1 MSDFEL
7 VLRFAS
13 GSVLIGGHSPAP
25 DGASIGHAR
34 LPDPDG
40 RPVIPASALRGALRE
55 SLEMML
61 RGVNEPAC
69 AGGDGIDQ
77 RLQRAK
83 PSGPC
88 QLADGRPC
96 RSCRL
101 FGGGRAQLP
110 AGEKTFSALVL
121 GEAVPADVRPI
132 AWQVRHGVAIDRKRR
147 SASHQRLFRRAVPEE
162 GLSFRAH
169 GRLIGQDKQ
178 LRADFEAA
186 VAATTHLGAG
196 KSGGLARV
204 EVELRW
210 HAPESALRKVPAG
223 GEVELAFELL
233 TPATI
238 GVPLALG
245 NFRDTRREIPGS
257 ALRGAIGFAIAEI
270 LDDPNEPG
278 FQALVKEDESGAIF
292 DFLYPVDDP
301 SAAGV
306 AGPFPLTARYCKV
319 DPRHGIIDTLLDRIA
334 LDAIRTPAEAAR
346 LEEPLRQACPKCRHA
361 LRSPSG
367 ERRASRPPPTRL
379 TTRVAM
385 DRQRGSARDKQ
396 LFSLAM
402 LERGARFVGRIR
414 NIPEASREHLE
425 RGLAQPLSVGR
436 GRSMGWGRIELL
448 RVTAPAPSTSLDERI
463 AAFERALHRRLS
475 SLGLPCDR
483 EGRLIPLTL
492 LSPLIPRD
500 ADDDGRG
507 VLGAALGSVARW
519 PVVAR
524 RFDLER
530 GWDQRSGPRAVVRA
544 VRAGA
549 VFVAELPEGTHL
561 RELTRALE
569 HLEAQGAGDRTR
581 QGFGRVLCFDPF
593 ISERT
598 KAT

>member
-7 VLRFAS
+7 VVRFPS
-13 GSVLIGGHSPAP
+13 GSVMIGGHSPAP
-25 DGASIGHAR
+25 EGASIGHAR
-34 LPDPDG
+34 LPDG

-55 SLEMML
+55 SLEMLL

-77 RLQRAK
+77 RPPRAK

-101 FGGGRAQLP
+101 FGGGRSQVP
-110 AGEKTFSALVL
+110 EGERTFSALVL
-121 GEAVPADVRPI
+121 GEAVPPDDRPI
-132 AWQVRHGVAIDRKRR
+132 AWQVRHGVAMDRKRR
-147 SASHQRLFRRAVPEE
+147 SASHQRFFRRAVPEE
-162 GLSFRAH
+162 GLSFRAR
-169 GRLIGQDKQ
+169 GRLTAEDKQ
-178 LRADFEAA
+178 LRKDFEAA
-186 VAATTHLGAG
+186 VTATTHLGAG

-204 EVELRW
+204 EIELRW
-210 HAPESALRKVPAG
+210 QASEPARREVPAG
-223 GEVELAFELL
+223 SEVELAFELL

-257 ALRGAIGFAIAEI
+257 ALRGAVGFAIAEI
-270 LDDPNEPG
+270 LDDPSEPG

-292 DFLYPVDDP
+292 DFAYPVDDP
-301 SAAGV
+301 GAAGI
-306 AGPFPLTARYCKV
+306 AGPYPLTARGCKA
-319 DPRHGIIDTLLDRIA
+319 DSSHGIIDTLLDQIA

-346 LEEPLRQACPKCRHA
+346 LAKRLHPACPNCGQA

-367 ERRASRPPPTRL
+367 GRRASRPPLTRL

-396 LFSLAM
+396 LYSLAM
-402 LERGARFVGRIR
+402 LEREASFVGRIR
-414 NIPEASREHLE
+414 NIPEAGREHLE

-436 GRSMGWGRIELL
+436 GRSMGWGRIKIV
-448 RVTAPAPSTSLDERI
+448 RATAPAPSASLDERI
-463 AAFERALHRRLS
+463 TAFERALHRRLS

-483 EGRLIPLTL
+483 EGRLVPLTL

-507 VLGAALGSVARW
+507 ALGAALGAVARW

-524 RFDLER
+524 RFELER
-530 GWDQRSGPRAVVRA
+530 GWDQRSGPRDVVRA

-561 RELTRALE
+561 RELTLAIE

-598 KAT
+598 QGT